1 MNIIYNNNIAQIHF
15 VRKKVTSIKLFIR
28 VLLEVGSEE

>member
-15 VRKKVTSIKLFIR
+15 VRKKVTSIKLFISI
-28 VLLEVGSEE
+28 VGGWL